1 MRLFMNTTIRSLTA
15 ADWSSVAAIYQEG
28 IDTGK
33 ATFETAVPA
42 WEGWDAAHLETGRL
56 VAEAD
61 GQVVGWAALTP
72 VSGRCVYAGVAE
84 VSVYVAAAVRGQGV
98 GKLLLRALVETSEA
112 EGIWTLQAAMF
123 PENVSSVALH
133 KSLGFRR
140 VGVRKK
146 LGQLHG
152 AWRDVLLMERR
163 SSRVGVG

>member
-1 MRLFMNTTIRSLTA
+1 MNGTIRALTTT
-15 ADWSSVAAIYQEG
+15 DWPAVAAIYQEG

-33 ATFETAVPA
+33 ATFETVVPD
-42 WEGWDAAHLETGRL
+42 WEAWDAAHMESCRF
-56 VAEAD
+56 VAEAND
-61 GQVVGWAALTP
+61 GTILGWAALTP

-84 VSVYVAAAVRGQGV
+84 VSVYVAAAARGQGV

-123 PENVSSVALH
+123 PENRSSVALH

-152 AWRDVLLMERR
+152 VWRDVLLMERR